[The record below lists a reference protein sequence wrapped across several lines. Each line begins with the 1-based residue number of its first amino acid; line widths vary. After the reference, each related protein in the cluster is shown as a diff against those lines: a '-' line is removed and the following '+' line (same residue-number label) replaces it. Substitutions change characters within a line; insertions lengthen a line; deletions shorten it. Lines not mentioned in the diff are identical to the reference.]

1 MTFMTRNFLLLS
13 TLIAFTSLGTAHAED
28 AKKGDAKKT
37 EKTES
42 VLKKETTQKTPE
54 NTPVTKWMDAENALI
69 DPLSDKNKES
79 FFILRNKYSVIR
91 VVGVVK
97 RDVGAAVKACGK
109 NNPDMKDQMESRFK
123 QWQGAVDPII
133 DTAKKTFDKDLESQK
148 TVDVKDARKVLK
160 LSDEAFE
167 YSDKLT
173 TKQPVTSKQACQGLL
188 ASMDRTEDKMIGL
201 LEATLLPETVL
212 KQKHEQSLKEKA
224 KAKATGSSAPAAPA
238 AEKTKAE

>member
-1 MTFMTRNFLLLS
+1 MTFMTRNLLLLS
-13 TLIAFTSLGTAHAED
+13 SLIAFTSLSPAFAE
-28 AKKGDAKKT
+28 APKKEETKKA
-37 EKTES
+37 ES
-42 VLKKETTQKTPE
+42 VLKKEGAAPAPE

-91 VVGVVK
+91 VVGVVE

-109 NNPDMKDQMESRFK
+109 ANPDMKDKMDTRFK

-133 DTAKKTFDKDLESQK
+133 DTAKKTFDNDLKVQK
-148 TVDVKDARKVLK
+148 IVDEKDARKVLK

-167 YSDKLT
+167 YSDKMT
-173 TKQPVTSKQACQGLL
+173 TKQPVTSEEACQKLL
-188 ASMDRTEDKMIGL
+188 DSMDRTEDKMIEI
-201 LEATLLPETVL
+201 LEATLLPESVL
-212 KQKHEQSLKEKA
+212 KQQRDLSQKA
-224 KAKATGSSAPAAPA
+224 KAKADAKKAQTP

>member
-1 MTFMTRNFLLLS
+1 MTRNLLLLS
-13 TLIAFTSLGTAHAED
+13 TLIAFTTFGPAYAED
-28 AKKGDAKKT
+28 AKKEDTKKAV
-37 EKTES
+37 KTES
-42 VLKKETTQKTPE
+42 VLKKDAPQKAPE
-54 NTPVTKWMDAENALI
+54 NTPITKWMDAENALI
-69 DPLSDKNKES
+69 DPMSEKDQES

-109 NNPDMKDQMESRFK
+109 NNPDMKDQMEGRFK

-133 DTAKKTFDKDLESQK
+133 DTAKKTFDKDLGNQK
-148 TVDVKDARKVLK
+148 IVDEKDARKVLK

-173 TKQPVTSKQACQGLL
+173 TKQPVTSKEACQGLL

-212 KQKHEQSLKEKA
+212 KQKREESLKA
-224 KAKATGSSAPAAPA
+224 KAKADASKKPAPA
-238 AEKTKAE
+238 AEKPKAE